1 MMLVNSAKLCVFDDV
16 DDRNKFSFMSRRASF
31 PVCGFLEPPPESIS
45 SGNDML
51 YNLHRK
57 IYSTKEKTRI
67 YRYRLELYVWNDQYS
82 FL

>member
-1 MMLVNSAKLCVFDDV
+1 MSAKNGSTNHIIANRKKDWA
-16 DDRNKFSFMSRRASF
+16 RRSQF
-31 PVCGFLEPPPESIS
+31 RKSIS